1 MNNTIDCK
9 GLQCPMPVVK
19 TKKYFDSIESGEST
33 IIIDNI
39 VAKNNVVKLAEG
51 SGYKSI
57 VEEKEGLYF
66 IKITKEKCE
75 AINEEVKE
83 KVKEDKKFT
92 LLVSTDKLGLGD
104 DKLGDM
110 LMKSY
115 IFALSEADLIPDDLL
130 FINGGVK
137 LTIEDSPV
145 LDSLNK
151 LINRGTNILVCGTCL
166 DFFNIKDKLSIG
178 EITNMYSIVEL
189 MNNADNT
196 IKL

>member
-1 MNNTIDCK
+1 MNNIIDCK

-33 IIIDNI
+33 IIVDNL
-39 VAKNNVVKLAEG
+39 VARNNVVKLAEG

-57 VEEKEGLYF
+57 VEEKEDLYF

-75 AINEEVKE
+75 AINVEAKE
-83 KVKEDKKFT
+83 KKKLT

-115 IFALSEADLIPDDLL
+115 IFALSEADLIPNDLL
-130 FINGGVK
+130 FINEGVK

-145 LDSLNK
+145 MDSLKK

-166 DFFNIKDKLSIG
+166 DFYNIKDKLSIG
-178 EITNMYSIVEL
+178 EITNMYTIVEL

>member
-1 MNNTIDCK
+1 MNNIIDCK

-33 IIIDNI
+33 IIVDNL

-57 VEEKEGLYF
+57 VEEKEDLYF

-75 AINEEVKE
+75 AINVEAKE
-83 KVKEDKKFT
+83 KKKLT

-115 IFALSEADLIPDDLL
+115 IFALSEADLIPNDLL
-130 FINGGVK
+130 FINEGVK

-145 LDSLNK
+145 MDSLKK

-166 DFFNIKDKLSIG
+166 DFYNIKDKLSIG
-178 EITNMYSIVEL
+178 EITNMYTIVEL

>member
-1 MNNTIDCK
+1 MNNIIDCK
-9 GLQCPMPVVK
+9 GLQCPIPVVQ

-33 IIIDNI
+33 IIVDNL
-39 VAKNNVVKLAEG
+39 VAKKNIVKLAEG

-57 VEEKEGLYF
+57 VEEKDELYF

-75 AINEEVKE
+75 ELNIEIKEE
-83 KVKEDKKFT
+83 KKFT
-92 LLVSTDKLGLGD
+92 LVVSTDKLGLGD
-104 DKLGDM
+104 DKLGEM

-115 IFALSEADLIPDDLL
+115 IFALSEADSIPNDLL

-137 LTIEDSPV
+137 LTIDTSPV
-145 LDSLNK
+145 LGSLKK
-151 LINRGTNILVCGTCL
+151 LVERGTNILICGVCL
-166 DFFNIKDKLSIG
+166 DFYNIKDKLSVG
-178 EITNMYSIVEL
+178 EISNMYTIVQL

>member
-1 MNNTIDCK
+1 MNNIIDCK

-19 TKKYFDSIESGEST
+19 TKKHFDSIESGEST
-33 IIIDNI
+33 IIVDNL

-51 SGYKSI
+51 SGYKST

-66 IKITKEKCE
+66 IKINKEKCE
-75 AINEEVKE
+75 IVNGEVKE
-83 KVKEDKKFT
+83 KKKFT
-92 LLVSTDKLGLGD
+92 LVVSTDKLGLGD

-115 IFALSEADLIPDDLL
+115 IFALSEADPIPNDLL

-137 LTIEDSPV
+137 LTVEDSPV
-145 LDSLNK
+145 LDSLKK
-151 LINRGTNILVCGTCL
+151 LIERGSNILVCGTCL
-166 DFFNIKDKLSIG
+166 DFYNIKDKLSIG
-178 EITNMYSIVEL
+178 EITNMYTIVEL

-196 IKL
+196 IKI

>member
-1 MNNTIDCK
+1 MNNIIDCK

-33 IIIDNI
+33 IIVDNL

-51 SGYKSI
+51 SGYKI
-57 VEEKEGLYF
+57 TVEEKEGLYF

-75 AINEEVKE
+75 VVNAEIKE
-83 KVKEDKKFT
+83 KKKFT
-92 LLVSTDKLGLGD
+92 LVVSTDKLGLGD

-115 IFALSEADLIPDDLL
+115 IFALSEADLIPNDLL

-145 LDSLNK
+145 LDSLKK
-151 LINRGTNILVCGTCL
+151 LIERGSNILVCGTCL
-166 DFFNIKDKLSIG
+166 DFYNIKDKLTIG
-178 EITNMYSIVEL
+178 EITNMYTIVEL

>member
-9 GLQCPMPVVK
+9 GLQCPIPVVK

-33 IIIDNI
+33 IIVDNL
-39 VAKNNVVKLAEG
+39 VAKNNIVKLAEG

-57 VEEKEGLYF
+57 VEKKDKLYF
-66 IKITKEKCE
+66 INITKDKIELVNVE
-75 AINEEVKE
+75 INES
-83 KVKEDKKFT
+83 KKFT
-92 LLVSTDKLGLGD
+92 LVIATDKLGLGD
-104 DKLGDM
+104 DELGNV

-115 IFALSEADLIPDDLL
+115 LFALSEADTIPNDLI

-137 LTIEDSPV
+137 LTTEDSLV

-151 LINRGTNILVCGTCL
+151 LLERGTNISVCGVCL
-166 DFFNIKDKLSIG
+166 DFYNLKVKHVIG
-178 EITNMYSIVEL
+178 EISNMYSIVQL
-189 MNNADNT
+189 MNNADKT